1 VDANTILKRSE
12 NVTFQTVAGEAIL
25 IRMDTG
31 TYFSLNPVGTDFWQ
45 LLDGRDPISYHANR
59 IATKYNERTEAFFN
73 ELTALTADPTKKS
86 NQAIAT
92 IAQNYS
98 LSEAT
103 VRQNLDKLAAGQ
115 PAAAL
120 ARAYAVDD
128 SVVLADLLELA
139 QRLAAEKLVEES

>member
-1 VDANTILKRSE
+1 
-12 NVTFQTVAGEAIL
+12 
-25 IRMDTG
+25 MDTG

-73 ELTALTADPTKKS
+73 ELTAMAADPAQNS
-86 NQAIAT
+86 NQAIAAL
-92 IAQNYS
+92 AQNYS

-103 VRQNLDKLAAGQ
+103 VRQNLAKLAAGQ
-115 PAAAL
+115 PAANL
-120 ARAYAVDD
+120 AHAYTVEE

-139 QRLAAEKLVEES
+139 QKLAAEKLVEET